1 MSFPCCLLACLRPSL
16 FHAVQTYSQRQN
28 KSPND
33 KLRSSYHSSKV
44 KCYQTGIMPKMLAK
58 KRNRNYKGKKKQEEA
73 RQSGPQLCRSPAPQ
87 RSSCRLIQLLLLLSF
102 PFLFTQISVS
112 FSSLG
117 VPEHPFH
124 RPQPLQLLCAPSR
137 SYKTGGEGWLKI

>member
-1 MSFPCCLLACLRPSL
+1 
-16 FHAVQTYSQRQN
+16 
-28 KSPND
+28 
-33 KLRSSYHSSKV
+33 
-44 KCYQTGIMPKMLAK
+44 MLAK
-58 KRNRNYKGKKKQEEA
+58 KRNRSYKGKKKQEEA

-117 VPEHPFH
+117 VPEHPSD
-124 RPQPLQLLCAPSR
+124 PPPSLS
-137 SYKTGGEGWLKI
+137 SYRVLHQGATKPGVGWLKI